1 MRYIKM
7 KRKTLIVISLAAS
20 LSVSIVSLAGCKGK
34 AELFGQAISDRTITP
49 IRSIVMKP
57 ADYNDKTITI
67 EGKITLECPAG
78 GWFDLQQDAAV
89 LYVDLHPTG
98 FAIPQKVGSIV
109 MAQGTI
115 KLRENQPVMIGSGV
129 EIK

>member
-1 MRYIKM
+1 M
-7 KRKTLIVISLAAS
+7 KRKTLIVISLAAGFVIS
-20 LSVSIVSLAGCKGK
+20 AVILAGCKGK

-78 GWFDLQQDAAV
+78 GWFDLQQDSAL

-109 MAQGTI
+109 TVQGTI
-115 KLRENQPVMIGSGV
+115 KLQENKPVLIGSGV

>member
-1 MRYIKM
+1 M
-7 KRKTLIVISLAAS
+7 KRKTLIVISLAIGFLISA
-20 LSVSIVSLAGCKGK
+20 VILAGCKSK
-34 AELFGQAISDRTITP
+34 PELFGQAISDRTITP

-57 ADYNDKTITI
+57 ADYNDKIVTV

-78 GWFDLQQDAAV
+78 GWFNLEQDAAV
-89 LYVDLHPTG
+89 LFVNLHPTG

-109 MAQGTI
+109 TAQGTLKI
-115 KLRENQPVMIGSGV
+115 EESGPVLIGSGV